1 MTEDESPRSPALAYR
16 QIIDQLVAES
26 ESLGARL
33 VQKEGVYSKSPD
45 EDVANQLVARLTS
58 ADQTTLAAML
68 ASERRAAFHDALAT
82 LSWWV
87 TCRQIGLTYRGE
99 QVPVDVSGMGLH
111 GDYIGRLGGW
121 QWPGEVG

>member
-16 QIIDQLVAES
+16 QLIDQLVAES

-33 VQKEGVYSKSPD
+33 VQEEGVFSKSPD
-45 EDVANQLVARLTS
+45 AHVANQLVARLTG
-58 ADQTTLAAML
+58 ADRATLAAIL
-68 ASERRAAFHDALAT
+68 ASERRAAFHDVLAT

-87 TCRQIGLTYRGE
+87 TCRQMGVTYRGE

-111 GDYIGRLGGW
+111 GDYIARLGGW
-121 QWPGEVG
+121 QWPGEDG